1 MNKKGFTLIEL
12 LATLAILA
20 IIMLVAVPNTVSLFE
35 KNKKD
40 VFISD
45 AKRLVALAESE
56 IRNNDSIDV
65 AYGGFIVFT
74 FSYLDDGSF
83 ESDPDNKSYDSSKSF
98 VVVHK
103 KGNASSY
110 QFDYY
115 VQLIGGKR
123 GIDLTLAKG
132 IEASS
137 VKDTTSKQTATNAIK
152 SVFSVSSPTIVTY

>member
-12 LATLAILA
+12 LATFTILG

-40 VFISD
+40 AFISD
-45 AKRLVALAESE
+45 SKRLVALAEAE

-65 AYGGFIVFT
+65 SYGGFIVFS

-83 ESDPDNKSYDSSKSF
+83 ENDPDNKTYDAANSF

-103 KGNASSY
+103 KGNASGY

-123 GIDLTLAKG
+123 GIDLRLSKG
-132 IEASS
+132 IDPSH
-137 VKDTTSKQTATNAIK
+137 VVDTTSKKNATNAIK
-152 SVFSVSSPTIVTY
+152 AVFGVSSPTIVNY

>member
-12 LATLAILA
+12 LATLAILS

-40 VFISD
+40 AFISD

-56 IRNNDSIDV
+56 IRNDDSIDV

-74 FSYLDDGSF
+74 FDYLDDGSF
-83 ESDPDNKSYDSSKSF
+83 ETDPDNKTYDSSKSF

-103 KGNASSY
+103 KGNATSY

-115 VQLIGGKR
+115 IQLIGGKR
-123 GIDLTLAKG
+123 GIDLTLSKG
-132 IEASS
+132 IDLSN
-137 VKDTTSKQTATNAIK
+137 VKNETTKQSPESAIK
-152 SVFSVSSPTIVTY
+152 TVFGVTTPPMVTY